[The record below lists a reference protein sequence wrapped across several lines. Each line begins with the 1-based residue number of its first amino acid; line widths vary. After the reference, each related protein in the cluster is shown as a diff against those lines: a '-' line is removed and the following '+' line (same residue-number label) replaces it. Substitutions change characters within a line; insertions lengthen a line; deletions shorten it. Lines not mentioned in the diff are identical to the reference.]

1 MLPYELMIGLRYT
14 RAGRN
19 GFISFISMLATAGI
33 ALGVAALIVVLS
45 VMNGFQKEVR
55 DRMLGV
61 LSHVEVIAPGQDLEA
76 LLPLVPRIRENKEVV
91 ATAPFVSAQAMVSHA
106 SQMRGILVRGID
118 PEQEPTVSAALSGLM
133 SGNLKSLEPG
143 SFRIVLGRELAVML
157 GARIGD
163 EVVLIGADASVGP
176 AGVTPRLRQ
185 FVVAGIFSSGH
196 FEYDSNLALLHAQDA
211 QRFFRDQAV
220 AGIRLK
226 LADMQRAPAVA
237 QAISTALPRSVV
249 VRDWSYENRNW
260 FAAVQVE
267 KRLMFIILMLIIAVA
282 AFNLVSMLVMTV
294 TDKRSDI
301 AILRT
306 IGAQR
311 KSILSVFVIQ
321 GAWLGFLGV
330 GLGVLGGVIIAL
342 NIDSVMSGIE
352 SLFGFQVLPKGI
364 YFIDQLPSDLRWPDV
379 IQIGLSALA
388 LSLLATLYPS
398 WRASNLEPAQALRY
412 E

>member
-61 LSHVEVIAPGQDLEA
+61 LSHVEVIAPGQDLDA

-220 AGIRLK
+220 TGIRLK

>member
-61 LSHVEVIAPGQDLEA
+61 LSHVEVIAPGQDLDA

>member
-61 LSHVEVIAPGQDLEA
+61 LSHVEVIAPGQDLDA

-330 GLGVLGGVIIAL
+330 
-342 NIDSVMSGIE
+342 IDSVMSGIE

>member
-61 LSHVEVIAPGQDLEA
+61 LSHVEVIAPGQDLDA

-118 PEQEPTVSAALSGLM
+118 PEQEPTVSAALSSLM